1 MTSMS
6 GPSSFST
13 PISPVTDPAPRPQGG
28 ERGVVYVATK
38 DARFVEE
45 AALSAITMKQMA
57 PGLPVWLYTD
67 QADCPLN
74 RLNVFDHVE
83 IIETCTDYEDVSAG
97 AKIDRLRVLTN
108 APFERCLQID
118 TDTRIKSDAIQR
130 IFGFLD
136 HVDIAMVEC
145 HPDSSISRG
154 IYGQPMFNGGLVLF
168 KRGAKTQQLFE
179 AWRDLSDKHFRI
191 ADTPDLAAAATECPY
206 IAHVSALDERRTLL
220 RRDQLALAQLFSPV
234 NNRFDV
240 TYAQL
245 SEGWNF
251 RGMGEHRR
259 FMEPVIIDHRN
270 AYKFT
275 TLQDLLAEA
284 FRRFATGD
292 RPSAGLIYNHAA
304 THHAPEI
311 ANIPA
316 AELANAFAGVEDP
329 IATAIAADAKA
340 ALAAADAT
348 PQWLDNALRIAALHL
363 RAGQTQMAAKIG
375 EAIKGKAASG

>member
-1 MTSMS
+1 MTEPMN
-6 GPSSFST
+6 GR
-13 PISPVTDPAPRPQGG
+13 A

-74 RLNVFDHVE
+74 RLDVFDHVE
-83 IIETCTDYEDVSAG
+83 IIETCDDYEDVSAG
-97 AKIDRLRVLTN
+97 AKIDRLRILTN

-130 IFGFLD
+130 IFSFLD
-136 HVDIAMVEC
+136 QVDIAMVEC

-168 KRGAKTQQLFE
+168 KRNAKTQQLFE

-206 IAHVSALDERRTLL
+206 IAHVFNVDERRTLL
-220 RRDQLALAQLFSPV
+220 RRDQLALAQLFSPQ

-251 RGMGEHRR
+251 RGMGKHRR
-259 FMEPVIIDHRN
+259 LMEPVIIDHRN

-275 TLQDLLAEA
+275 TLQDLLSEA
-284 FRRFATGD
+284 FRRFAGGD
-292 RPSAGLIYNHAA
+292 RQSAGLIYNHAA
-304 THHAPEI
+304 VHHAAEI
-311 ANIPA
+311 RQVPA
-316 AELANAFAGVEDP
+316 AQLVSAFAAVDDP
-329 IATAIAADAKA
+329 IAKTIAENAAA
-340 ALAAADAT
+340 ALGAANSET

-363 RAGQTQMAAKIG
+363 RAGQNEMAGKVGA
-375 EAIKGKAASG
+375 AIKGRAAQDS